1 MNVKCTF
8 SVIGTHNLITNG
20 MKLRHENQVSRT
32 KDSIHCMVE
41 APLKPSISTD
51 VFGSWNVCMYVP
63 CIHVYR
69 DILLSTSLTLS
80 T

>member
-8 SVIGTHNLITNG
+8 SIIGTNNLITNG

-41 APLKPSISTD
+41 APLKPSTSTD
-51 VFGSWNVCMYVP
+51 VFGSWNVCMYHAYMSTE
-63 CIHVYR
+63 IHY
-69 DILLSTSLTLS
+69 STLH
-80 T
+80 